1 MDLLRLWRD
10 RHMAPLPPPGR
21 AAGMH
26 ARARVA
32 TSALSAALMA
42 ALFAAMFAALWA
54 ALLAA
59 SLGAL
64 PAQAAVLS
72 AAPAA
77 SAAPGASARQVL
89 HESRGAAAEP
99 EAHPA
104 APPAWQRWGERL
116 LALGVGAGVAWLL
129 LRLGREGDGART
141 GPADPG

>member
-10 RHMAPLPPPGR
+10 RHTAPLLPPGR

-116 LALGVGAGVAWLL
+116 LALGVGAGVGWLL
-129 LRLGREGDGART
+129 LRLGRESDGART

>member
-10 RHMAPLPPPGR
+10 RHTAPLPPPGR

-32 TSALSAALMA
+32 TSGLSAALMA
-42 ALFAAMFAALWA
+42 ALFAALWA

-99 EAHPA
+99 EAHPT

-116 LALGVGAGVAWLL
+116 LALGVGAGVGWLL

>member
-10 RHMAPLPPPGR
+10 RHTAPLLPPGR

-32 TSALSAALMA
+32 TSALSAAL
-42 ALFAAMFAALWA
+42 LAALWA

-116 LALGVGAGVAWLL
+116 LALGVGAGVGWLL

>member
-10 RHMAPLPPPGR
+10 RHTAPLPPPGR

-32 TSALSAALMA
+32 TSGLSAALMA

-116 LALGVGAGVAWLL
+116 LALGVGAGVGWLL